1 MRLSGSDVTCGLE
14 KKHGFAASVHVEIAE
29 VTFHDEILFC
39 RKDVYLRVL
48 TPHADVAT
56 NRAFHT
62 CIHTCLDIYIYTFSH
77 MLIYIEMCIQLHTS
91 TSVYLHITYLYP
103 AYIYRYMYF

>member
-62 CIHTCLDIYIYTFSH
+62 CIHTYMPRHIYIHFFPYVDIHRDVHTITY
-77 MLIYIEMCIQLHTS
+77 IYICIS
-91 TSVYLHITYLYP
+91 TYNISISRI
-103 AYIYRYMYF
+103 YI